1 LESLLAEQLRT
12 TVLHLTLI
20 DFSTLNPSIFPLL
33 NPSFMRHNATSK
45 PSDSETEEAEQLLKT
60 SRGRYGKFLEKF
72 KSGDFHSEK
81 KKERDEEKKKKKP
94 DAEEKRKRRGYLR
107 LYVNQLWPHWKM
119 VALLAM
125 LAVGVSVLE
134 IIQPLFARHIIDNV
148 LLADL
153 APRDRFIQLNVVG
166 GIFLLVVV
174 STRVLGVARAWNQ
187 RLLNVRV
194 ILTLRRALFDRLIKL
209 PLDKL
214 ADMKVGGIISRLTDD
229 INKTTGLLQ
238 MAVIS
243 PGVAVLRL
251 LLAMVILFSLNW
263 KLALTALGIVPPI
276 MLLSMIAIKRI
287 RPIYRAIRKD
297 VSFVDGRVGEA
308 FQGIRAVRA
317 FGGEHRESHEY
328 TIGHHLI
335 TRMRMFAARREII
348 LWSTWGFLMAL
359 TGVVITWAGGYWYL
373 NDIANNVP
381 VGQRTTIGDIS
392 AFQFYTLLLLN
403 PVWQIVESLTEL
415 QRSLA
420 SMERVFEVLETPID
434 KPDRDQAIEAPAEVE
449 ELKFENVWFAYNDDG
464 KLGDASSGSDSKKEL
479 DANHDKDVAPEQPKD
494 VIKNFSLTVPGGSI
508 VALVGRSGAGKTTVT
523 DMVARFYDPREGRM
537 TLNGVDLRDYQ
548 LNSYRDLIGVVQQEV
563 FLFDGTVFENIAYA
577 NRDATRE
584 QVIEAAKR
592 ANADEFI
599 IELPQG
605 YDSIIGE
612 RGVKLSGGQRQRLSI
627 ARALLADPQILI
639 LDEATSNLDTE
650 SEQLIQQSMTT
661 LLKDRTTFVI
671 AHRLSTITHADQI
684 VVLDDGE
691 IVELGTHESLML
703 RDGVYAKMVRRQHD
717 AVSLI

>member
-1 LESLLAEQLRT
+1 M
-12 TVLHLTLI
+12 
-20 DFSTLNPSIFPLL
+20 N
-33 NPSFMRHNATSK
+33 
-45 PSDSETEEAEQLLKT
+45 LKT
-60 SRGRYGKFLEKF
+60 SNRKTSKGRFGEFLEKF
-72 KSGDFHSEK
+72 RKGEFKSEK
-81 KKERDEEKKKKKP
+81 EDGDSQDHDNQDGKNPDDDANGGWRWWKRNKP
-94 DAEEKRKRRGYLR
+94 NDPDKQKQRRSYLR
-107 LYVNQLWPHWKM
+107 LYINQLWPHWKM
-119 VALLAM
+119 VVLLGLLAI
-125 LAVGVSVLE
+125 GVSVFE

-153 APRDRFIQLNVVG
+153 EPTTKFFRLNVVG
-166 GIFLLVVV
+166 GLFLLVVLL
-174 STRVLGVARAWNQ
+174 TRIMGVGRAWNQ

-194 ILTLRRALFDRLIKL
+194 ILTLRRALFDRLIRL

-214 ADMKVGGIISRLTDD
+214 SDMKVGGIISRLTDD

-243 PGVAVLRL
+243 PGVAILRL

-276 MLLSMIAIKRI
+276 MILSMIAIRRI

-297 VSFVDGRVGEA
+297 VSYVDGRVGEA

-328 TIGHHLI
+328 TVGHHMI

-359 TGVVITWAGGYWYL
+359 IGVVITWAGGYWYL

-434 KPDRDQAIEAPAEVE
+434 KPDREHAIDAGIEVNE
-449 ELKFENVWFAYNDDG
+449 IAFEDVWFAYKDEDNKKTLKDNSPRDNSPRD
-464 KLGDASSGSDSKKEL
+464 KVDREPDSGSNSDQT
-479 DANHDKDVAPEQPKD
+479 PERKD
-494 VIKNFSLTVPGGSI
+494 VIKNFNLTVPGGSV
-508 VALVGRSGAGKTTVT
+508 VALVGRSGAGKTTIT
-523 DMVARFYDPREGRM
+523 DLVARFYDPTRGRI
-537 TLNGVDLRDYQ
+537 TLNGRDLREYQ
-548 LNSYRDLIGVVQQEV
+548 LGTFRDLIGVVQQEV

-584 QVIEAAKR
+584 QVIEAAHR
-592 ANADEFI
+592 ANADTFI
-599 IELPQG
+599 RDLPDG
-605 YDSIIGE
+605 YDSVIGE

-661 LLKDRTTFVI
+661 LLKDRTTFII

-684 VVLDDGE
+684 VVIEEGE
-691 IVELGTHESLML
+691 IMEKGTHDVLVAKNGL
-703 RDGVYAKMVRRQHD
+703 YAEMIRRQHD
-717 AVSLI
+717 AVSLG

>member
-1 LESLLAEQLRT
+1 L
-12 TVLHLTLI
+12 
-20 DFSTLNPSIFPLL
+20 
-33 NPSFMRHNATSK
+33 SF
-45 PSDSETEEAEQLLKT
+45 
-60 SRGRYGKFLEKF
+60 
-72 KSGDFHSEK
+72 
-81 KKERDEEKKKKKP
+81 
-94 DAEEKRKRRGYLR
+94 
-107 LYVNQLWPHWKM
+107 
-119 VALLAM
+119 
-125 LAVGVSVLE
+125 LAVAVSVFEL
-134 IIQPLFARHIIDNV
+134 IQPLFARYIIDQI
-148 LLADL
+148 LLAEMETTS
-153 APRDRFIQLNVVG
+153 RVKQLNVVG
-166 GIFLLVVV
+166 AIFLGVVV
-174 STRVLGVARAWNQ
+174 LTRGLGVARAWNQ

-194 ILTLRRALFDRLIKL
+194 ILTLRRALFDRLIRL

-214 ADMKVGGIISRLTDD
+214 SNMKVGGIISRLTDD

-276 MLLSMIAIKRI
+276 MLLSLIAIRRI

-317 FGGEHRESHEY
+317 FGGEHRESTEY
-328 TIGHHLI
+328 TVGHHLI
-335 TRMRMFAARREII
+335 TRMRMFAAKREII

-359 TGVVITWAGGYWYL
+359 IGVVITWAGGYWYL
-373 NDIANNVP
+373 SDIANNVP
-381 VGQRTTIGDIS
+381 MDQRTTIGDIS

-434 KPDRDQAIEAPAEVE
+434 KPDRDDALEAGPEVE
-449 ELKFENVWFAYNDDG
+449 SIEFENVWFAYAGDEEFDDSQDHSLNDPD
-464 KLGDASSGSDSKKEL
+464 KEENKKE
-479 DANHDKDVAPEQPKD
+479 PPKD
-494 VIKNFSLTVPGGSI
+494 VIRNFNLKVPGGSV
-508 VALVGRSGAGKTTVT
+508 VALVGRSGAGKTTIT
-523 DMVARFYDPREGRM
+523 DLVARFYDPRIGKVS
-537 TLNGVDLRDYQ
+537 LNGRDLRDYQ
-548 LNSYRDLIGVVQQEV
+548 LESFRDMIGVVQQEV

-577 NRDATRE
+577 NRDASPE
-584 QVIEAAKR
+584 QVIEAAQR
-592 ANADEFI
+592 ANAEEFI
-599 IELPQG
+599 LDLPDG

-627 ARALLADPQILI
+627 ARALLADPKILI

-650 SEQLIQQSMTT
+650 SEQLIQQSMAT
-661 LLKDRTTFVI
+661 LLRDRTTFII

-684 VVLDDGE
+684 VVLDEGE
-691 IVELGTHESLML
+691 IVETGNHESLMKKG
-703 RDGVYAKMVRRQHD
+703 GVYAKMVRRQHD
-717 AVSLI
+717 AVTLL

>member
-1 LESLLAEQLRT
+1 MQ
-12 TVLHLTLI
+12 
-20 DFSTLNPSIFPLL
+20 DPSP
-33 NPSFMRHNATSK
+33 
-45 PSDSETEEAEQLLKT
+45 ETESNEPHELEKT
-60 SRGRYGKFLEKF
+60 SRGRYGEFLKKF
-72 KSGDFHSEK
+72 KNGEFHSEK
-81 KKERDEEKKKKKP
+81 KKAEDKEKKQPDPESKK
-94 DAEEKRKRRGYLR
+94 KRRGYLR
-107 LYVNQLWPHWKM
+107 LYVNQLWPHRGM
-119 VALLAM
+119 VVLLALLAI
-125 LAVGVSVLE
+125 GVSVLE
-134 IIQPLFARHIIDNV
+134 IIQPLFARHIIDKV

-153 APRDRFIQLNVVG
+153 APEDRFFRLNIVG
-166 GIFLLVVV
+166 GLFLLVVV
-174 STRVLGVARAWNQ
+174 TTRVLGVCRAWNQ

-214 ADMKVGGIISRLTDD
+214 SDMKVGGIISRLTDD

-243 PGVAVLRL
+243 PGVAILRL

-276 MLLSMIAIKRI
+276 MLLSIIAIKRI

-297 VSFVDGRVGEA
+297 VSYVDGRVGEA

-317 FGGEHRESHEY
+317 FGGEHQESHEY

-373 NDIANNVP
+373 SDIANNVP
-381 VGQRTTIGDIS
+381 EGQRTTIGDIS
-392 AFQFYTLLLLN
+392 AFHLYTLLLLN

-434 KPDRDQAIEAPAEVE
+434 KPDRPKAIEAPKVVD
-449 ELKFENVWFAYNDDG
+449 ELKFENVWFAYKGDG
-464 KLGDASSGSDSKKEL
+464 KLGESSGGTGNGNTEIPVESQSESNESIST
-479 DANHDKDVAPEQPKD
+479 DADDEKPKD
-494 VIKNFSLTVPGGSI
+494 VIRDFNLTVPGGSI

-523 DMVARFYDPREGRM
+523 DLVARFYDPTKGRM

-548 LNSYRDLIGVVQQEV
+548 LSSYRDLIGVVQQEV

-577 NRDATRE
+577 NRDATQE
-584 QVIEAAKR
+584 QVVEAATR
-592 ANADEFI
+592 ANANEFI
-599 IELPQG
+599 VDLPQG

-684 VVLDDGE
+684 VVLEEGE
-691 IVELGTHESLML
+691 IVESGTHESLML
-703 RDGVYAKMVRRQHD
+703 LDGVYAKMVRRQHD